1 MKSYHRLLMGGA
13 SLQVGEGQIF
23 PRLRTAARSAFAS
36 AYQPGASRL
45 VSTLRPS
52 GSLGGLSAFLPF
64 GLRTA
69 AHEIPA
75 STACRSALKVAPR
88 DDFLK
93 ASLAKPGEAC

>member
-13 SLQVGEGQIF
+13 SLQAGEGQVF

-64 GLRTA
+64 GSRPA
-69 AHEIPA
+69 ALDKTSPA
-75 STACRSALKVAPR
+75 AASR

-93 ASLAKPGEAC
+93 AEPEGRSVLTRRRQAPC